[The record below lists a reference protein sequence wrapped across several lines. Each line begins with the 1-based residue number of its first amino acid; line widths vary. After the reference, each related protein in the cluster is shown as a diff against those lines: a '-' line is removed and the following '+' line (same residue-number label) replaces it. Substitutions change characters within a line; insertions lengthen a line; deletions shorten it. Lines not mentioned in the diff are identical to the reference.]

1 MFSKAHAEK
10 IQRAAGVGN
19 NLDLF
24 DEINLMPRVTWTV
37 TQQAYDMLMNTGSLY
52 DVNGENR
59 LVYNSML
66 IKLEI
71 IKKDE

>member
-24 DEINLMPRVTWTV
+24 DEIQLMEKVTWSVSQET
-37 TQQAYDMLMNTGSLY
+37 YDTLMSTANLY
-52 DVNGENR
+52 DFNGDMR
-59 LVYNSML
+59 MIYNSMR
-66 IKLEI
+66 IKLI
-71 IKKDE
+71 IDK

>member
-1 MFSKAHAEK
+1 MFSKEHVEK

-24 DEINLMPRVTWTV
+24 AEVELMPKVTWIV
-37 TQQAYDMLMNTGSLY
+37 TQQVYDMLRDTGSII
-52 DVNGENR
+52 DDGIDQR

-71 IKKDE
+71 LKEE